1 MDISD
6 INNIGHAWASW
17 ERDEANKGKGVRS
30 KGWVTKEQMRKNAAQ
45 KTLGIMIA
53 VSVLTVVASIFLKVF
68 GKTVGAIMMVVLVLG
83 LPICFFIQE
92 NSGCNVQWTP
102 LWIVG
107 IAFLLKMFF
116 KLFGRKWGLR
126 IGIPMLAIVG
136 AGVFLDKKKDAG
148 FTSPAI
154 ESLDSGASSNSV
166 VDEGGKEDEAIKV
179 ANKKM
184 EELVQQIK
192 EKTDANSGVRRARE
206 IKKKFN
212 EIITGLNSYTAE
224 EAYAECYKYADASG
238 WLKGER
244 DRGSANKNEKRSHR
258 EEEKCPGDNASAAEI
273 NKADLFKEDES
284 EAELGALAKVA
295 SDGMSDANETAP
307 AEAAQYL
314 EDMSARL
321 DELFAKIRSDKKP
334 TTSDYELDSRVEYLK
349 NIYEQELHRL
359 QYDHK
364 SLSETKAVAD
374 KAYMKVSK
382 HAYRMHWIIS
392 DDEKCVEQDVAL
404 YLNGISAKLKN
415 LCVQVRANKR
425 PTTTNYEL
433 NSRVEYLKGMFDREM
448 RFPLRDRWNS
458 FEEAKQHA
466 DKAYK
471 ACLDHALGMGWIDGM
486 SFNK

>member
-53 VSVLTVVASIFLKVF
+53 VAVLTALSAIFIKIF
-68 GKTVGAIMMVVLVLG
+68 GKAVGALMMVVLVVG
-83 LPICFFIQE
+83 LPTCYIIRE
-92 NSGCNVQWTP
+92 VYGYNVQLLP

-107 IAFLLKMFF
+107 FALMLKIFTII
-116 KLFGRKWGLR
+116 FGRKWGLR
-126 IGIPMLAIVG
+126 VGIPMLAIVG
-136 AGVFLDKKKDAG
+136 AGVFVDKKMEAG
-148 FTSPAI
+148 LALPAI

-166 VDEGGKEDEAIKV
+166 AGESDNEDEEIKV
-179 ANKKM
+179 ATKKM
-184 EELVQQIK
+184 EELVRQIK
-192 EKTDANSGVRRARE
+192 EKTDTHSGDRRAQE
-206 IKKKFN
+206 IRKKFN
-212 EIITGLNSYTAE
+212 EIITGFNSYTAE
-224 EAYAECYKYADASG
+224 EAYTECHNYAAASG
-238 WLKGER
+238 WLKDER
-244 DRGSANKNEKRSHR
+244 DRGSANKDEKRSHR
-258 EEEKCPGDNASAAEI
+258 EEEKCADDNASAAEI
-273 NKADLFKEDES
+273 DKVDLFNEDEP

-314 EDMSARL
+314 EEMSARL
-321 DELFAKIRSDKKP
+321 DELFAQIRSNGKP
-334 TTSDYELDSRVEYLK
+334 TTPDYELDSRVEYLK
-349 NIYEQELHRL
+349 NMYEQELRCTPH
-359 QYDHK
+359 DHK
-364 SLSETKAVAD
+364 SLPETKAVAD
-374 KAYMKVSK
+374 KAYRLIRS

-392 DDEKCVEQDVAL
+392 DEEKRVEQEVAS
-404 YLNGISAKLKN
+404 YFKSISTKLEN
-415 LCVQVRANKR
+415 LCAQVRANKK
-425 PTTTNYEL
+425 PTTPNYEL

-471 ACLDHALGMGWIDGM
+471 ACLEHALGMGWIDGM
-486 SFNK
+486 SYIK